1 MKIIVNI
8 LIFFNF
14 IFSEV
19 EFYTN
24 QELNVI
30 DIIYLVN
37 TILGN

>member
-37 TILGN
+37 TILVN